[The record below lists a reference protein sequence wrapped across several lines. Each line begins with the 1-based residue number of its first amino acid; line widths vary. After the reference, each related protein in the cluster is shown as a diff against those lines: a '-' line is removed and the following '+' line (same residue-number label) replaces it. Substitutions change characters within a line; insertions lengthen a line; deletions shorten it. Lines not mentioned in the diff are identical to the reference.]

1 MRGLLYIVI
10 LCVISG
16 CTSGLSTDRRLSDA
30 ESMML
35 TDPRQALESL
45 NAIDISEFTDSADM
59 AHWALLYSEALEGA
73 GIKLTSDS
81 IINIAVDYYSG
92 RDETELYDRA
102 AVVRRLILDNVTAGA
117 DSADALANARYLQ
130 KMREYTLYRER
141 KNRQITVLIMASMLL
156 LAFATV
162 IYLRLKMREMNI
174 RLDATMRDALSL
186 SDIATRNEEKDRLVK
201 KLLNE
206 KFRLIDRLC
215 NTYYEAHGTAVE
227 RSAIVR
233 DVTDEIEALG
243 NDDATFRSLEQ
254 IVNDCHSGILDELKN
269 SEVKLSDAEYRLLVY
284 LSCGFSNRSVSILS
298 DERIE
303 TVYKRKS
310 RLKQKLSTVSESL
323 KDRVLAAIS

>member
-16 CTSGLSTDRRLSDA
+16 CTAGLSTDRRLSDA

-59 AHWALLYSEALEGA
+59 AHWALLYSEALECS

-81 IINIAVDYYSG
+81 IINIAFDYYAG
-92 RDETELYDRA
+92 RSDSELYDRA
-102 AVVRRLILDNVTAGA
+102 SVIRHSILDNATAGG
-117 DSADALANARYLQ
+117 SADALASARYLQ
-130 KMREYTLYRER
+130 KMREYTLYKER
-141 KNRQITVLIMASMLL
+141 KNRQMMVLIMAAMLM

-243 NDDATFRSLEQ
+243 TDDATFRSLEQ
-254 IVNDCHSGILDELKN
+254 IVNDCHGGILDELK
-269 SEVKLSDAEYRLLVY
+269 SSDVKLSDSEYRLLIY